1 MFRVQKAILLLLK
14 LLTKIPRADTFVRRL
29 TSIWFNKGFQPF
41 VWHFG
46 GWLSLWRG
54 LLVNYFHPVAH
65 ADIAYFIALP
75 CLNPKAT
82 FSSFPHALG
91 WTLFL
96 TTPLLWEKILFKIC
110 NLSTLQTTIITAGRW
125 ELNLWVVFP
134 AFHFFN
140 TSMWQDKYFIIPT
153 GCPWQVKRSVNLM
166 QIFFLLW

>member
-1 MFRVQKAILLLLK
+1 MWARRSVKLPFISSNTSKKERELKVQKPEIYYFLCQLKAVFMFSVQKAIWLLLK

-54 LLVNYFHPVAH
+54 LLVNYFHPVVH
-65 ADIAYFIALP
+65 AGITYFIALP
-75 CLNPKAT
+75 SLKPKAT
-82 FSSFPHALG
+82 FSSFPRALR

-96 TTPLLWEKILFKIC
+96 AIPLLWEKIFFKIC

-125 ELNLWVVFP
+125 EPKL
-134 AFHFFN
+134 
-140 TSMWQDKYFIIPT
+140 
-153 GCPWQVKRSVNLM
+153 
-166 QIFFLLW
+166 